1 MSEISK
7 HASAH
12 FGTAEKIRAGLR
24 RENRSEQVKY
34 YATDS
39 HLADVKAIAEEQRC
53 SVSTLIHRFLID
65 HLREKLKTETRP
77 ERIAG
82 LQRAIDGATSRESRH
97 ELRPVVRDWSPG
109 GFVYFVKCGQ
119 FYKIGRAKNVK
130 LRMAGIQFPEK
141 PRLIKAVRC
150 LNYGFLEK
158 ALHALFAHKRTHG
171 EWFDLSEEEVLQAK
185 QYMESRSK
193 T

>member
-1 MSEISK
+1 
-7 HASAH
+7 
-12 FGTAEKIRAGLR
+12 LR

-39 HLADVKAIAEEQRC
+39 HLAKVKALAEEERC
-53 SVSTLIHRFLID
+53 SVSTLIHRMLLD
-65 HLREKLKTETRP
+65 HLRDKLKTETRP
-77 ERIAG
+77 ERIAAM
-82 LQRAIDGATSRESRH
+82 QHAIDVSTAPRADRDMK
-97 ELRPVVRDWSPG
+97 PVVRDWTPG

-119 FYKIGRAKNVK
+119 FYKIGRSKDIKHRFAS
-130 LRMAGIQFPEK
+130 IQFPEK
-141 PRLIKAVRC
+141 PRMIKAVRC
-150 LNYGFLEK
+150 LDYGFLEK

-171 EWFDLSEEEVLQAK
+171 EWFDLSGEEVLQAK